1 MDEIS
6 TKTPPTGSSLR
17 WIGDNIGQPVGAK
30 IEVVLAEPDGTQV
43 RASVASMLIM
53 SDRIQPDE
61 RHRILSA
68 LRHQAERGELHPED
82 LQAYRA
88 WEQNNCTAAALN
100 VGEVTAL
107 LFSLN
112 WAGEKCQDA
121 HDFEQFH
128 VLALSLIPQLGMTL
142 ERAVKRVGCAPTGLF
157 EQEACHE

>member
-1 MDEIS
+1 M
-6 TKTPPTGSSLR
+6 R
-17 WIGDNIGQPVGAK
+17 WIGDNIGQPAGTK
-30 IEVVLAEPDGTQV
+30 IEIVFAEADGTQV

-53 SDRIQPDE
+53 SNRIQPDE

-88 WEQNNCTAAALN
+88 WEQTNCTAAALN
-100 VGEVTAL
+100 VGQVTSL

-112 WAGEKCQDA
+112 WAGEKCEAA

-128 VLALSLIPQLGMTL
+128 VLALELMPRMALVL
-142 ERAVKRVGCAPTGLF
+142 ERAVERMGCAPTGLF
-157 EQEACHE
+157 AAVEAAHD